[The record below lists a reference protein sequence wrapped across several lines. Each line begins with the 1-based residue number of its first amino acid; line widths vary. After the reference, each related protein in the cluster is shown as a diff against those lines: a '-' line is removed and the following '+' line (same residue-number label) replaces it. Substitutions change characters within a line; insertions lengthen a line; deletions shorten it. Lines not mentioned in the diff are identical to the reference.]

1 MTARTRL
8 AFSASVGFVVGLA
21 AWWVYGWP
29 VTMLWFPPAL
39 AVFAAVFVELL
50 PD

>member
-8 AFSASVGFVVGLA
+8 AFSASVGLVVGLA

-29 VTMLWFPPAL
+29 ATMLWIPAVL
-39 AVFAAVFVELL
+39 AVFSGWFSSVIER
-50 PD
+50 